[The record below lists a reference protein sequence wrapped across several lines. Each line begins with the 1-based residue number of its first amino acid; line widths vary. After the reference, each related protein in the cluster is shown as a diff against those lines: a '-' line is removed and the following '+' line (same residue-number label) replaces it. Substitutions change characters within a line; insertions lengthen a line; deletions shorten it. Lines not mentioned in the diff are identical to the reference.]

1 MRETFQKLR
10 KLDLTNYYPLI
21 FTAVFVSVLL
31 QYRFPALEAIFYDL
45 RVKYD
50 IGTSF
55 EDNIVIISIDE
66 ESDEFL
72 GENFPY
78 TYTTYNKLLDRLLK
92 DRPRII
98 NLFGAVSEPVSERE
112 EKSLIELKKKIQQYQ
127 ATGGLFRFA
136 TEVDS
141 WGERIP
147 PETLREIGY
156 SPAIINIDSSKFA
169 KDEVSR
175 RAVLNISGEESLH
188 FWTANEYRIKEK
200 EQPNGLNDI
209 LGAYYVREADA
220 SFSLFRYYTS
230 PVENKG
236 HLKKVPFHRVVVGN
250 VPRGFFK
257 DKIILIGPSYVSN
270 INDYVLTP
278 YNKVEANSS
287 KMSVHAQIIQAL
299 ISNKTVKQ
307 IPFSISNVLAL
318 IIALFLSLVISRIQ
332 PAKGL
337 MITIGTIISTIVV
350 AYILFVAFGL
360 WLYVTHIL
368 LTIFI
373 VYYIWVPFRAIGEY
387 QRRYAIQEETKL
399 LKRVEN
405 LKQNFISLMS
415 HDLKTP
421 VAKIA
426 GVADIMI
433 HKNRGSVEPSVI
445 AGLQSIIDSTRE
457 LNDFITSILDLTK
470 VESRKLTL
478 NMTSKDIN
486 KLVEDVVKDLNYE
499 AKQSSIEIVSELGP
513 LFPIEM
519 DITLIKR
526 VISNLIGNAI
536 KYSGENTEV
545 SIKTWDDDDWVY
557 VEIRDN
563 GVGIA
568 EDDLNNIFEK
578 FYRVKNDASHSI
590 KGSGLGL
597 YLVKYFVELH
607 GGTITATSELGQGTA
622 FLVQLK
628 NQ

>member
-1 MRETFQKLR
+1 MREIFSKIK

-21 FTAVFVSVLL
+21 FTAVFVSILL
-31 QYRFPALEAIFYDL
+31 QYRFPALEAIFYDF

-50 IGTSF
+50 IGTTF

-78 TYTTYNKLLDRLLK
+78 TYTTYNKLLDRLLR
-92 DRPRII
+92 DNPRII
-98 NLFGAVSEPVSERE
+98 NLFGNITEPVSELE
-112 EKSLIELKKKIQQYQ
+112 ERALLELKSKIKKYQ
-127 ATGGLFRFA
+127 ESGGLFRFA
-136 TEVDS
+136 TEIDS

-147 PETLREIGY
+147 PEPLREIGY

-169 KDEVSR
+169 KDDVSR

-188 FWTANEYRIKEK
+188 FWTANEYRISHKET
-200 EQPNGLNDI
+200 PIGLNDV

-220 SFSLFRYYTS
+220 SFSLFRFYTS
-230 PVENKG
+230 PVDNKG

-250 VPRGFFK
+250 VPRGFFN

-270 INDYVLTP
+270 VNDYVLTP
-278 YNKVEANSS
+278 FNKVETTAS

-299 ISNKTVKQ
+299 IQNKTVKQ
-307 IPFSISNVLAL
+307 VPFTISNIIAL
-318 IIALFLSLVISRIQ
+318 VVALFLSMVISRIQ

-337 MITIGTIISTIVV
+337 MITIGTIISTIVL

-433 HKNRGSVEPSVI
+433 QKNRGKVEPGVI
-445 AGLQSIIDSTRE
+445 DGLKSIIDSTRE

-478 NMTSKDIN
+478 TMSSKDVN
-486 KLVEDVVKDLNYE
+486 KLVEDVVKDLSYE
-499 AKQSSIEIVSELGP
+499 ARQSQIEINTELGP

-526 VISNLIGNAI
+526 VLSNLIGNAI
-536 KYSGENTEV
+536 KYSGNDTEV
-545 SIKTWDDDDWVY
+545 LVKTWDDDEWVY
-557 VEIRDN
+557 IEIKDN

-607 GGTITATSELGQGTA
+607 GGKISAESELGNGTS

>member
-1 MRETFQKLR
+1 MREIFSKIK

-21 FTAVFVSVLL
+21 FTAVFVSILL
-31 QYRFPALEAIFYDL
+31 QYRFPALEAIFYDF

-50 IGTSF
+50 IGTTF

-78 TYTTYNKLLDRLLK
+78 TYTTYNKLLDRLLR
-92 DRPRII
+92 DNPRII
-98 NLFGAVSEPVSERE
+98 NLFGNITEPVSELE
-112 EKSLIELKKKIQQYQ
+112 ERALLELKSKIKKYQ
-127 ATGGLFRFA
+127 ESGGLFRFA
-136 TEVDS
+136 TEIDS

-147 PETLREIGY
+147 PEPLREIGY

-169 KDEVSR
+169 KDDVSR

-188 FWTANEYRIKEK
+188 FWTANEYRISHKET
-200 EQPNGLNDI
+200 PIGLNDV

-220 SFSLFRYYTS
+220 SFSLFRFYTS
-230 PVENKG
+230 PVDNKG

-250 VPRGFFK
+250 VPRGFFN

-270 INDYVLTP
+270 VNDYVLTP
-278 YNKVEANSS
+278 FNKVETTAS

-299 ISNKTVKQ
+299 IENKTVKQ
-307 IPFSISNVLAL
+307 VPFTISNIIAL
-318 IIALFLSLVISRIQ
+318 VVALFLSMVISRIQ

-337 MITIGTIISTIVV
+337 MITIGTIISTIVL

-433 HKNRGSVEPSVI
+433 QKNRGKVEPGVI
-445 AGLQSIIDSTRE
+445 DGLKSIIDSTRE

-478 NMTSKDIN
+478 TMSSKDVN
-486 KLVEDVVKDLNYE
+486 KLVEDVVKDLSYE
-499 AKQSSIEIVSELGP
+499 AKQSQIEINTELGP

-526 VISNLIGNAI
+526 VLSNLIGNAI
-536 KYSGENTEV
+536 KYSGNDTEV
-545 SIKTWDDDDWVY
+545 LVKTWDDDEWVY
-557 VEIRDN
+557 IEIKDN

-607 GGTITATSELGQGTA
+607 GGKISAESELGNGTS

>member
-1 MRETFQKLR
+1 MRELLKKFK

-31 QYRFPALEAIFYDL
+31 QYRFPGLEAIFYDL

-50 IGTSF
+50 IGTLF

-92 DRPRII
+92 DQPKII
-98 NLFGAVSEPVSERE
+98 NMFGALSEPISERE
-112 EKSLIELKKKIQQYQ
+112 EKSLIELKDKILSYQ
-127 ATGGLFRFA
+127 AGGGVFRFA

-147 PETLREIGY
+147 PESLREIGY

-188 FWTANEYRIKEK
+188 FWTANEYRIKEGMK
-200 EQPNGLNDI
+200 PNGLNDV

-230 PVENKG
+230 PIENKG

-278 YNKVEANSS
+278 YNKVEANAS
-287 KMSVHAQIIQAL
+287 KMNIHAEIIQAL
-299 ISNKTVKQ
+299 IQNKTVKQ
-307 IPFSISNVLAL
+307 IPFSISNILAL

-337 MITIGTIISTIVV
+337 LITIGTIVSTIVIG
-350 AYILFVAFGL
+350 YILFVAFGL

-433 HKNRGSVEPSVI
+433 QKNRSKVEPSVI
-445 AGLQSIIDSTRE
+445 DGLQSIIDSTKE

-478 NMTSKDIN
+478 NKTSKDIN
-486 KLVEDVVKDLNYE
+486 KLIEDLVKDLSYE
-499 AKQSSIEIVSELGP
+499 AKQAEIAIETELGP

-536 KYSGENTEV
+536 KYSGAGTSV
-545 SIKTWDDDDWVY
+545 SVKTWDDDEWVY

-568 EDDLNNIFEK
+568 DEDLNNIFEK

-607 GGTITATSELGQGTA
+607 GGTITAESELGEGTA